1 MSCKNVNHVTDSQ
14 LSVYRIRTASARIHF
29 PTQWLDT
36 MVMSGLHT
44 RLCVLKACSFL

>member
-1 MSCKNVNHVTDSQ
+1 MSCKNVSRVIDSQ
-14 LSVYRIRTASARIHF
+14 LSVYRITTASTRIHF

-44 RLCVLKACSFL
+44 RLCV